1 MPLIFPSLCASAS
14 LREIVYF
21 FTASSAWVTRPI
33 PFQFVSPEGADHRRV
48 NAVGVGVV
56 AWAEAGR
63 RSAL

>member
-1 MPLIFPSLCASAS
+1 
-14 LREIVYF
+14 
-21 FTASSAWVTRPI
+21 
-33 PFQFVSPEGADHRRV
+33 VSPEGADHRRV